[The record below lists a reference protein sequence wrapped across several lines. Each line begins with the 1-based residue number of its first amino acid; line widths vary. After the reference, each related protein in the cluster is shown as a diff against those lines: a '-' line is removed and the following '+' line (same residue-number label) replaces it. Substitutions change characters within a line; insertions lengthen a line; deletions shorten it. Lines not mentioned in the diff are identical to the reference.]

1 MARIAV
7 NRVRKR
13 RITLPVDHQVVVL
26 LQKESPMIVSVVLG
40 NTPAYVGGASFVLFL
55 VLLAWA
61 SAIDLRER
69 RIPNKLVVAMAALW
83 LGARVLLAVMAVA
96 CSVGAFGLGVQ
107 EGDAASAASVAT
119 MGIFPFGLTL
129 TDGFVGALVLGGGS
143 LVVSLAF
150 EHFAQRPSMGGGDI
164 KLLAAVGLFLGWE
177 RGLRCLFAAC
187 LVVLAMQAIS
197 RVREGG
203 KGIGFQ
209 TFPFAPAILVG
220 VAIASI
226 L

>member
-1 MARIAV
+1 M
-7 NRVRKR
+7 
-13 RITLPVDHQVVVL
+13 
-26 LQKESPMIVSVVLG
+26 SVSVVLD
-40 NTPAYVGGASFVLFL
+40 NAPAYAGGASFALFL

-69 RIPNKLVVAMAALW
+69 RIPNKLVAAMAVLW
-83 LGARVLLAVMAVA
+83 LAVRVLLAAMAAA
-96 CSVGAFGLGVQ
+96 CCAAGFGSGAQ
-107 EGDAASAASVAT
+107 MWYAASAASVAT
-119 MGIFPFGLTL
+119 IRVSPFGLTL
-129 TDGFVGALVLGGGS
+129 GDGLVGALVLGGGS
-143 LVVSLAF
+143 LAVSIAF
-150 EHFAQRPSMGGGDI
+150 ERLAQRPSMGGGDI
-164 KLLAAVGLFLGWE
+164 KLLAVVGLFLGWE
-177 RGLRCLFAAC
+177 RGLWCLFAAC
-187 LVVLAMQAIS
+187 LIVLVMQAVS

>member
-1 MARIAV
+1 M
-7 NRVRKR
+7 
-13 RITLPVDHQVVVL
+13 
-26 LQKESPMIVSVVLG
+26 SVSVVLS
-40 NTPAYVGGASFVLFL
+40 NAPAYAGGASFALFL

-69 RIPNKLVVAMAALW
+69 RIPNKLVAAMAVLW
-83 LGARVLLAVMAVA
+83 LAVRVLLAAMAAA
-96 CSVGAFGLGVQ
+96 CCAAGFGSGAQ
-107 EGDAASAASVAT
+107 IGDAALVASAT
-119 MGIFPFGLTL
+119 MMRMIPFGLTL
-129 TDGFVGALVLGGGS
+129 GDGLVGALVLGGGS
-143 LVVSLAF
+143 LAVSIAF
-150 EHFAQRPSMGGGDI
+150 ERLAQRPSMGGGDV

-177 RGLRCLFAAC
+177 RGLWCLFAAC
-187 LVVLAMQAIS
+187 LVVLAMQVVS

-203 KGIGFQ
+203 KGIASQ